1 MSLTE
6 PSLKFVYYDDQYN
19 AQITIENFK
28 KLLNEK
34 PILVVV
40 ITEHKKAED
49 QLRISK
55 KQAEAVNQA
64 KTQFLANMSYE
75 IRTPLNSIVGF
86 SQILMN
92 QAKEYQFSREVQ
104 HYLENIQISG
114 QNLSELINN
123 ILDLH
128 MPKVDGLTATKQIR
142 LNI

>member
-1 MSLTE
+1 MS
-6 PSLKFVYYDDQYN
+6 
-19 AQITIENFK
+19 
-28 KLLNEK
+28 
-34 PILVVV
+34 
-40 ITEHKKAED
+40 H
-49 QLRISK
+49 
-55 KQAEAVNQA
+55 
-64 KTQFLANMSYE
+64 E
-75 IRTPLNSIVGF
+75 IRTPLNLIVGF

-92 QAKEYQFSREVQ
+92 QANEYQFSREVQ